1 MTKILVGLLGIV
13 LLFFSFFLS
22 QTLQKGEKGALALDT
37 QKHVNGVVVG
47 PPLCT
52 WEVSSPDRVMAE
64 NKTQAIL
71 ISVKNNEKEAC
82 ESYIALRAPSFDT
95 NPPKE
100 EQKITLQPNQK
111 GSLSWILT
119 PRRTGTFEFSVSD
132 SIDTKIFG
140 ITVKNIFGLSS
151 AQAKVFSFIG
161 TLCGPMLTIPWW
173 IERWHKKKQESQKPK
188 PTESKEA

>member
-1 MTKILVGLLGIV
+1 MAKLLIGFLGIV
-13 LLFFSFFLS
+13 LFLS
-22 QTLQKGEKGALALDT
+22 AVLLHNRLLEDEKKALAVDS
-37 QKHVNGVVVG
+37 QKHANGVVQG
-47 PPLCT
+47 PPLCS
-52 WEVSSPDRVMAE
+52 WEVSPPDRVMAE

-71 ISVKNNEKEAC
+71 IAVRNKEKETC

-100 EQKITLQPNQK
+100 EQKISLQPNQK

-119 PRRTGTFEFSVSD
+119 PRRTGTFELSVSD

-140 ITVKNIFGLSS
+140 ITVKNIFGLTS

-173 IERWHKKKQESQKPK
+173 IERWHKKKQEPQKPK
-188 PTESKEA
+188 PVETKEA